1 MNIKLCSSVSEIV
14 AINKDVSIIDNVSAT
29 IKGALS
35 VENPV
40 LILQYKSD
48 IQSKVN
54 YVYIPEYNRY
64 YFVTDIINLTGGRYE
79 LHCKVD
85 VLMSFKDYILN
96 LSCIVDKQSSKDNAN
111 MYLDDG
117 SFVVQSKEFVDTIN
131 FPRGFNDNGEFI
143 LITAGGGVTV

>member
-1 MNIKLCSSVSEIV
+1 MNIKLCSSKSEIV
-14 AINKDVSIIDNVSAT
+14 AINKDISIIDDVSAT

-48 IQSKVN
+48 IQPNVN
-54 YVYIPEYNRY
+54 YVHIPEYNRY

-79 LHCKVD
+79 IHCKVD
-85 VLMSFKDYILN
+85 VLTSFKYDILN

-117 SFVVQSKEFVDTIN
+117 SFVVQSKEFVDTID
-131 FPRGFNDNGEFI
+131 FPKGFNDNGEFI

>member
-1 MNIKLCSSVSEIV
+1 MNIKLCSSASEIV
-14 AINKDVSIIDNVSAT
+14 AINKDISIIDDVSAT

-48 IQSKVN
+48 IQPNVN

-79 LHCKVD
+79 IHCKVD

-117 SFVVQSKEFVDTIN
+117 SFVVQSKEFVDTID

>member
-1 MNIKLCSSVSEIV
+1 MNIKLCSSISEIV
-14 AINKDVSIIDNVSAT
+14 AINKDVSIIDDVSAT

>member
-1 MNIKLCSSVSEIV
+1 MNIKLCSSTSEIV
-14 AINKDVSIIDNVSAT
+14 AINKDISIIDDVSAT

-48 IQSKVN
+48 IQSNVN

>member
-1 MNIKLCSSVSEIV
+1 MNIKLCSSASEVV
-14 AINKDVSIIDNVSAT
+14 AINKDISIIDDVSAT

-48 IQSKVN
+48 IQSNVN

-85 VLMSFKDYILN
+85 VLMSFKNNILN

-131 FPRGFNDNGEFI
+131 FPNGFNDNGEFI
-143 LITAGGGVTV
+143 LVTAGGGVTV

>member
-1 MNIKLCSSVSEIV
+1 MNIKLCSSTSEIV
-14 AINKDVSIIDNVSAT
+14 AINKDISIIDDVSAT

-48 IQSKVN
+48 IQPNVN

-79 LHCKVD
+79 IHCKVD
-85 VLMSFKDYILN
+85 VLTSFKDNILN

-131 FPRGFNDNGEFI
+131 FPNGFNDNGDFI

>member
-1 MNIKLCSSVSEIV
+1 MNIKLCSSTSEIV
-14 AINKDVSIIDNVSAT
+14 AINKDISIIDDVSAT

-48 IQSKVN
+48 IQPNVN
-54 YVYIPEYNRY
+54 YVYIQEYNRY

-79 LHCKVD
+79 IHCKVD
-85 VLMSFKDYILN
+85 VLMSFKYDILN

-131 FPRGFNDNGEFI
+131 FPKGFNDNGEFI

>member
-1 MNIKLCSSVSEIV
+1 MNIKLCSSTSEIV
-14 AINKDVSIIDNVSAT
+14 AINKDITIIDDVLAT

-85 VLMSFKDYILN
+85 VLTSFKDYILN

>member
-1 MNIKLCSSVSEIV
+1 MNIKLCSSTSEIV
-14 AINKDVSIIDNVSAT
+14 AINKDISIIDDVSAT

-48 IQSKVN
+48 IQSNVN

-131 FPRGFNDNGEFI
+131 FPNGFNDNGEFI

>member
-1 MNIKLCSSVSEIV
+1 MNIKLCSSTSEIV
-14 AINKDVSIIDNVSAT
+14 AINKDISIIDDVSAT

-48 IQSKVN
+48 IQPNVN

-79 LHCKVD
+79 IHCKVD
-85 VLMSFKDYILN
+85 VLMSFKDDILN
-96 LSCIVDKQSSKDNAN
+96 LSCIVDKQSSKGNAN

>member
-14 AINKDVSIIDNVSAT
+14 AINKDVSIIDDVSAT

>member
-1 MNIKLCSSVSEIV
+1 MNIKLCSSTSEIV
-14 AINKDVSIIDNVSAT
+14 AINKDITIIDDVLAT

-48 IQSKVN
+48 IQSNVN

-79 LHCKVD
+79 IHCKVD

-117 SFVVQSKEFVDTIN
+117 SFVVQSKEFVNTIN

>member
-1 MNIKLCSSVSEIV
+1 MNIKLCSSTSEIV
-14 AINKDVSIIDNVSAT
+14 AINKDISIIDDVSAT

-48 IQSKVN
+48 IQPNVN

-79 LHCKVD
+79 IHCKVD
-85 VLMSFKDYILN
+85 VLMSFKNDILN

-131 FPRGFNDNGEFI
+131 FPNGFNDNGEFI
-143 LITAGGGVTV
+143 LVTAGGGVTV

>member
-1 MNIKLCSSVSEIV
+1 MNIKLCSSTSEIV
-14 AINKDVSIIDNVSAT
+14 AINKDISIIDDVSAT

-48 IQSKVN
+48 IQSNVN

-79 LHCKVD
+79 IHCKVD
-85 VLMSFKDYILN
+85 VLMSFKDNILN

>member
-1 MNIKLCSSVSEIV
+1 MNIKLCSSTSEIV
-14 AINKDVSIIDNVSAT
+14 AINKDISIIDDVSAT

-48 IQSKVN
+48 IQPNVN

-79 LHCKVD
+79 IHCKVD

-117 SFVVQSKEFVDTIN
+117 SFVVQSKEFVDTID

>member
-1 MNIKLCSSVSEIV
+1 MNIKLCSSTSEIV
-14 AINKDVSIIDNVSAT
+14 AINKDISIIDDVSAT

-48 IQSKVN
+48 IQPNVN

-79 LHCKVD
+79 IHCKVD
-85 VLMSFKDYILN
+85 VLMSFKNDILN

-117 SFVVQSKEFVDTIN
+117 SFVVQSKEFVDTID

>member
-1 MNIKLCSSVSEIV
+1 MNIKLCSSASEIV
-14 AINKDVSIIDNVSAT
+14 AINKDVSIIDDVSAT

>member
-1 MNIKLCSSVSEIV
+1 MNIKLCSSTSEIV
-14 AINKDVSIIDNVSAT
+14 AINKDISIIDDVSAT

-48 IQSKVN
+48 IQPNVN
-54 YVYIPEYNRY
+54 YVHIPEYNRY

-79 LHCKVD
+79 IHCKVD
-85 VLMSFKDYILN
+85 VLTSFKYDILN

-117 SFVVQSKEFVDTIN
+117 SFVVQSKEFVDTID
-131 FPRGFNDNGEFI
+131 FPKGFNDNGEFI

>member
-1 MNIKLCSSVSEIV
+1 MNIKLCSSTSEIV
-14 AINKDVSIIDNVSAT
+14 AINKNISIIDDVSAT

-48 IQSKVN
+48 IQPNVN

-79 LHCKVD
+79 IHCKVD

-96 LSCIVDKQSSKDNAN
+96 LSCIIDKQSSKDNAN

>member
-1 MNIKLCSSVSEIV
+1 MNIKLCSSTSEIV
-14 AINKDVSIIDNVSAT
+14 AINKDISIIDDVSAT

-48 IQSKVN
+48 IQSNVN

-117 SFVVQSKEFVDTIN
+117 SFVVQSKEFVNTIN

-143 LITAGGGVTV
+143 LITAGGGITV

>member
-1 MNIKLCSSVSEIV
+1 MNIKLCSSASELV
-14 AINKDVSIIDNVSAT
+14 AINKVISIIDDVSAT

-48 IQSKVN
+48 IQSNVN

-79 LHCKVD
+79 IHCKVD
-85 VLMSFKDYILN
+85 VLMSFKDSILN

-131 FPRGFNDNGEFI
+131 FPNGFNDNGDFI

>member
-14 AINKDVSIIDNVSAT
+14 AINKDVSIINDVSAT

>member
-1 MNIKLCSSVSEIV
+1 MNIKLCSSTSEIV
-14 AINKDVSIIDNVSAT
+14 AINKDITIIDDVSAT

-48 IQSKVN
+48 IQSNVN

-96 LSCIVDKQSSKDNAN
+96 LSCIIDKQSSKDNAN

>member
-1 MNIKLCSSVSEIV
+1 MNIKLCSSISEIV
-14 AINKDVSIIDNVSAT
+14 AINKDISIIDDVSAT

-48 IQSKVN
+48 IQSNVN

-85 VLMSFKDYILN
+85 VLMSFKDNILN

-131 FPRGFNDNGEFI
+131 FPNGFNDNGEFI

>member
-1 MNIKLCSSVSEIV
+1 MNIKLCSSTSEIV
-14 AINKDVSIIDNVSAT
+14 AINKDISIIDDVSAT

-48 IQSKVN
+48 IQSNVN

-79 LHCKVD
+79 IHCKVD

>member
-1 MNIKLCSSVSEIV
+1 MNIKLCSSTSEIV
-14 AINKDVSIIDNVSAT
+14 AINKDISIIDDVSAT

-48 IQSKVN
+48 IQPNVN
-54 YVYIPEYNRY
+54 YVYIQEYKRY

-79 LHCKVD
+79 IHCKVD
-85 VLMSFKDYILN
+85 VLTSFKYDILN

>member
-1 MNIKLCSSVSEIV
+1 MNIKLWSSASEVV
-14 AINKDVSIIDNVSAT
+14 AVNKDISVIDDVSAT

-48 IQSKVN
+48 IQSNVN

-85 VLMSFKDYILN
+85 VLMSFKDNILN

-131 FPRGFNDNGEFI
+131 FPNGFNDNGEFI

>member
-1 MNIKLCSSVSEIV
+1 MNIKLCSSISEIV
-14 AINKDVSIIDNVSAT
+14 AINKDISIIDDVSAT

-48 IQSKVN
+48 IQPNVN

-79 LHCKVD
+79 IHCKVD

-117 SFVVQSKEFVDTIN
+117 SFVVQSKEFVNTIN

>member
-1 MNIKLCSSVSEIV
+1 MNIKLCSSTSEIV
-14 AINKDVSIIDNVSAT
+14 AINKDITIIDDVLAT

-48 IQSKVN
+48 IQSNVN

-64 YFVTDIINLTGGRYE
+64 YFVTDVINLTGGRYE

-117 SFVVQSKEFVDTIN
+117 SFVVQSKEFVNTIN

>member
-1 MNIKLCSSVSEIV
+1 MNIKLCSSTSEIV
-14 AINKDVSIIDNVSAT
+14 AINKDISIIDDVSAT

-48 IQSKVN
+48 IQPNVN

-79 LHCKVD
+79 IHCKVD
-85 VLMSFKDYILN
+85 VLMSFKNDILN

-117 SFVVQSKEFVDTIN
+117 SFVVQSKEFVNTIN

>member
-1 MNIKLCSSVSEIV
+1 MNIKLCSSTSEIV
-14 AINKDVSIIDNVSAT
+14 AINKDISIIDDVSAT

-40 LILQYKSD
+40 LILQYKSH
-48 IQSKVN
+48 IQPNVN

-79 LHCKVD
+79 IHCKVD

>member
-1 MNIKLCSSVSEIV
+1 MNIKLCSSTSEIV
-14 AINKDVSIIDNVSAT
+14 AINKNISIIDDVSAT

-48 IQSKVN
+48 IQSNVN

-79 LHCKVD
+79 IHCKVD
-85 VLMSFKDYILN
+85 VLMSFKNDILN

>member
-1 MNIKLCSSVSEIV
+1 MNIKLCSSTSEIV
-14 AINKDVSIIDNVSAT
+14 AINKDISIIDDVSAT

-48 IQSKVN
+48 IQPNVN
-54 YVYIPEYNRY
+54 YLYIPEYNRY

-131 FPRGFNDNGEFI
+131 FPNGFNDNGEFI

>member
-1 MNIKLCSSVSEIV
+1 MNIKLCSSTSEIV
-14 AINKDVSIIDNVSAT
+14 AINKDITIIDDVSAT

-40 LILQYKSD
+40 LILQYKSN
-48 IQSKVN
+48 IQPNVN
-54 YVYIPEYNRY
+54 YVYIQEYNRY

-79 LHCKVD
+79 IHCKVD
-85 VLMSFKDYILN
+85 VLMSFKDDILN

>member
-1 MNIKLCSSVSEIV
+1 MNIKLCSSTSEIV
-14 AINKDVSIIDNVSAT
+14 AINKDISIIDDVSAT

-48 IQSKVN
+48 IQSNVN

-79 LHCKVD
+79 IHCKID
-85 VLMSFKDYILN
+85 VLMSFKYDILN

-131 FPRGFNDNGEFI
+131 FPNGFNDNGEFI

>member
-1 MNIKLCSSVSEIV
+1 MNIKLCSSTSEIV
-14 AINKDVSIIDNVSAT
+14 AINKDISIIDDVSAT

-48 IQSKVN
+48 IQPNVN

>member
-14 AINKDVSIIDNVSAT
+14 AINKVVSIIDDVSAT

-48 IQSKVN
+48 IQSNVN

-85 VLMSFKDYILN
+85 VLMSFKDNILN

>member
-1 MNIKLCSSVSEIV
+1 MNIKLCSSTSEIV
-14 AINKDVSIIDNVSAT
+14 AINKDISIIDDVSAT

-48 IQSKVN
+48 IQSNVN

-79 LHCKVD
+79 IHCKVD
-85 VLMSFKDYILN
+85 VLMSFKDNILN

-131 FPRGFNDNGEFI
+131 FPNGFNDNGEFI

>member
-1 MNIKLCSSVSEIV
+1 MNIKLCSTSSEVVAVNKSVTVID
-14 AINKDVSIIDNVSAT
+14 DVTAT

-35 VENPV
+35 LENPV
-40 LILQYKSD
+40 IILQYKPD
-48 IQSKVN
+48 IQSNVN
-54 YVYIPEYNRY
+54 YVYIQEYNRY
-64 YFVTDIINLTGGRYE
+64 YFVTDIIDLTGGRYE

-96 LSCIVDKQSSKDNAN
+96 LSCIIDKQSSKNNAN

-117 SFVVQSKEFVDTIN
+117 SFVVQSKEFINTIN
-131 FPRGFNDNGEFI
+131 FPNGFNDDGEFI

>member
-1 MNIKLCSSVSEIV
+1 MNIKLCSSASEVV
-14 AINKDVSIIDNVSAT
+14 AINKDISIIDDVSAT

-48 IQSKVN
+48 IQSNVN

-85 VLMSFKDYILN
+85 VLTSFKDNILN

-131 FPRGFNDNGEFI
+131 FPNGFNDEGEFI